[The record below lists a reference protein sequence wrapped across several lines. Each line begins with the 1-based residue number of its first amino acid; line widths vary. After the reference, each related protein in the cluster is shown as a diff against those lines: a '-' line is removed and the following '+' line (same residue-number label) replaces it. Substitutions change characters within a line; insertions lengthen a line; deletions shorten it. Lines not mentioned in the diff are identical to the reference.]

1 MEGVCTVNGAPYWLY
16 ILQCD
21 NRYYTGIATD
31 PKRRCAEHIS
41 RGPKAA
47 KFTRSAKSFE
57 MKYARKIGEKGL
69 ALRVE
74 YRIKR
79 LSHAQKDLIA
89 LERPTKRSLLRIVG
103 L

>member
-1 MEGVCTVNGAPYWLY
+1 MVEPYWLY

-21 NRYYTGIATD
+21 NRFYTGIATD
-31 PKRRCAEHIS
+31 PKRRCAEHLS

-47 KFTRSAKSFE
+47 RFTRSAKSIE

-79 LSHAQKDLIA
+79 LSHAQKEQIT
-89 LERPTKRSLLRIVG
+89 LERPTTRVLLRTVG

>member
-1 MEGVCTVNGAPYWLY
+1 MVEPYWLY
-16 ILQCD
+16 LLPCD
-21 NRYYTGIATD
+21 NRFYTGIATD
-31 PKRRCAEHIS
+31 PKRRCAEHLS

-47 KFTRSAKSFE
+47 RFTRSAKSIE

-79 LSHAQKDLIA
+79 LSHAQKEQIT
-89 LERPTKRSLLRIVG
+89 LERPTTRVLLRTVG